1 MNSESKN
8 ETMSTTFQQAPSTL
22 ERGIRELFF
31 VIRPPQ
37 HILSD
42 VSVLKDD
49 VHYLVGRALSDRYT
63 PAYISL
69 FRYSDDEERMHHM
82 LRFAEARAAE
92 LEPFNVFLKDFGVF
106 FNGNQRTIY
115 LDIVNKAPVQEM
127 FEKIVREDPDFIPHI
142 PIARNISNQ
151 DFLRCWPYLKGLKY
165 SNQYFHCDRIT
176 VLARKER
183 KWEVYR
189 EILLANGRR

>member
-1 MNSESKN
+1 
-8 ETMSTTFQQAPSTL
+8 MSITTHQAPSTL
-22 ERGIRELFF
+22 ERGIRELLF

-49 VHYLVGRALSDRYT
+49 VHYLVGRALPDRYT

-69 FRYSDDEERMHHM
+69 FRYSDNEDRMHHM
-82 LRFAEARAAE
+82 IRFAEARAAE

-106 FNGNQRTIY
+106 FNGALRTIY
-115 LDIVNKAPVQEM
+115 LDIVNKAPVQEL
-127 FEKIVREDPDFIPHI
+127 FEKIVRDDPDFIPHI
-142 PIARNISNQ
+142 PIARNINNQ
-151 DFLRCWPYLKGLKY
+151 DFLRCWPYLKGLRY

-176 VLARKER
+176 VLARRER
-183 KWEVYR
+183 KWEFYK
-189 EILLANGRR
+189 EILLKDPN